1 MINKKILI
9 FTAML
14 SILCLGAVSSE
25 ADFSKA
31 LKHCTPFSDS
41 GQVQT
46 AGMNVQSTKRIV
58 GWQGDKCVYKESVKF
73 MDISSDISCRL
84 SKAQILELSSV
95 IDAYS
100 LVQKYSDSKPDFSDL
115 ESAQNNPV
123 SKAWS
128 KYLQDN
134 SVCTITTNQGK

>member
-31 LKHCTPFSDS
+31 LKNCTPFSDS

-46 AGMNVQSTKRIV
+46 AGMNVQSTKRVV

-73 MDISSDISCRL
+73 MNISSDISCRL
-84 SKAQILELSSV
+84 SKAQVLELSSV

-134 SVCTITTNQGK
+134 SVCTITTNQN

>member
-31 LKHCTPFSDS
+31 LKNCTPFSDS

-100 LVQKYSDSKPDFSDL
+100 LVQKYSNSKPDFSDL

>member
-31 LKHCTPFSDS
+31 LKNCTPFSDS

-73 MDISSDISCRL
+73 MDITSDISCRL

>member
-31 LKHCTPFSDS
+31 LKNCTPFSDS

-73 MDISSDISCRL
+73 MDITSDISCRL

-115 ESAQNNPV
+115 EYAQNNPV

-134 SVCTITTNQGK
+134 SVCTITTNQN

>member
-14 SILCLGAVSSE
+14 LILCLGAVSSE

-31 LKHCTPFSDS
+31 LKNCTPFSDS

-84 SKAQILELSSV
+84 SKAQVLELSSV

-128 KYLQDN
+128 KYLQD
-134 SVCTITTNQGK
+134 SSICTITTNQGK

>member
-31 LKHCTPFSDS
+31 LKNCTPFSDS

-100 LVQKYSDSKPDFSDL
+100 LVQKYSDSKPDFSNL

-134 SVCTITTNQGK
+134 SVCTITTNQN

>member
-31 LKHCTPFSDS
+31 LKNCTPFSDS

>member
-9 FTAML
+9 LTAML

-31 LKHCTPFSDS
+31 LKNCTPFSDS

-73 MDISSDISCRL
+73 MNISSDISCRL
-84 SKAQILELSSV
+84 SKPQVLELSSV

-100 LVQKYSDSKPDFSDL
+100 LVQKYSDSKLDFSDL

-128 KYLQDN
+128 KYLQDS
-134 SVCTITTNQGK
+134 SVCTITTNQN

>member
-9 FTAML
+9 LTAML

-31 LKHCTPFSDS
+31 LKNCTPFSDS

-58 GWQGDKCVYKESVKF
+58 GWQGDKCIYKESVKF
-73 MDISSDISCRL
+73 MNISSDISCRL
-84 SKAQILELSSV
+84 SKAQVLELSSV

-128 KYLQDN
+128 KYLQDS
-134 SVCTITTNQGK
+134 SVCTITTNQN

>member
-31 LKHCTPFSDS
+31 LKNCTPFSDS

-95 IDAYS
+95 IDVYS

-134 SVCTITTNQGK
+134 SVCTITTNQN

>member
-31 LKHCTPFSDS
+31 LKNCTPFSDS

-128 KYLQDN
+128 KYLQDS

>member
-31 LKHCTPFSDS
+31 MKNCTPFSDS

-134 SVCTITTNQGK
+134 SVCTITTNQN

>member
-31 LKHCTPFSDS
+31 LKNCTPFSDS

-73 MDISSDISCRL
+73 MDISSDIYCRL

-134 SVCTITTNQGK
+134 SVCTITTNQN

>member
-31 LKHCTPFSDS
+31 LKNCTPFSDS

-100 LVQKYSDSKPDFSDL
+100 LVQKYSNSKPDFSDL

-134 SVCTITTNQGK
+134 SVCTITTNQN

>member
-31 LKHCTPFSDS
+31 LKNCTPFSDS

-73 MDISSDISCRL
+73 MDVSSDISCRL

-115 ESAQNNPV
+115 ESVQNNPV

-128 KYLQDN
+128 KYLQDS
-134 SVCTITTNQGK
+134 SVCTITTNQN

>member
-31 LKHCTPFSDS
+31 LKNCTPFSDS

-73 MDISSDISCRL
+73 MDITSDISCRL
-84 SKAQILELSSV
+84 NKAQVL
-95 IDAYS
+95 
-100 LVQKYSDSKPDFSDL
+100 
-115 ESAQNNPV
+115 
-123 SKAWS
+123 
-128 KYLQDN
+128 
-134 SVCTITTNQGK
+134 

>member
-9 FTAML
+9 LTAML
-14 SILCLGAVSSE
+14 SILCLGVVSSE

-31 LKHCTPFSDS
+31 LKNCTPFSDS

-58 GWQGDKCVYKESVKF
+58 GWQGDKCIYKESVKF
-73 MDISSDISCRL
+73 MNISSDISCRL
-84 SKAQILELSSV
+84 SKAQVLELSSV

-128 KYLQDN
+128 KYLQDS
-134 SVCTITTNQGK
+134 SVCTITTNQN